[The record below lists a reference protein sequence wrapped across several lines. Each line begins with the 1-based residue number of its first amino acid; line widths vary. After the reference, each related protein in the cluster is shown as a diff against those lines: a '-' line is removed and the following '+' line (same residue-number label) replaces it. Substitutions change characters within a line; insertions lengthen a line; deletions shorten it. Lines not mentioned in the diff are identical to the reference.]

1 MRRTPRWATQA
12 ACSPRS
18 LRPYATWRSCARKYT
33 RTRYRGRIPPIKT
46 LCGHEDPPLG
56 LQLDPWCDVFPF
68 RSFSLSLSLSV
79 FLSLCSLCPC
89 FCVSHCLFHSL
100 VYVSVS
106 LSLCLNLPLR
116 LSLWLLLCLCLSVGL
131 CVCVCLSIC
140 LCLCVRLSPSCRAN
154 IKQLKR

>member
-68 RSFSLSLSLSV
+68 RSFSLSLSL
-79 FLSLCSLCPC
+79 
-89 FCVSHCLFHSL
+89 CVSIPLF
-100 VYVSVS
+100 SVS
-106 LSLCLNLPLR
+106 LFLCLS
-116 LSLWLLLCLCLSVGL
+116 LSLSLSCLCLCLSFSL
-131 CVCVCLSIC
+131 SESPSPSLSMAFALSLSFCRPLCVCLS
-140 LCLCVRLSPSCRAN
+140 VYLSLSVCPS
-154 IKQLKR
+154 LSVLPS